1 MRTCKSCQETKDYK
15 EFVKEPRNPQGVG
28 YKCLSCERKRSAERR
43 KANPEYDRKFKRSW
57 KERNKGKVLADWSEY
72 RAAKLKANAAWADK
86 KYIEDL
92 YTNCREA
99 ETVFAEAG
107 IDIKFHVDHII
118 PLRNKIV
125 CGLHTEHNLQIL
137 TAKENAAKSNYYEV
151 I

>member
-1 MRTCKSCQETKDYK
+1 MRTCKACQETKDYK
-15 EFVKEPRNPQGVG
+15 EFVKDSRKLHGVG
-28 YKCLSCERKRSAERR
+28 YKCLACERKRSAKRR
-43 KANPEYDRKFKRSW
+43 KADPEHDRKFKRAW
-57 KERNKGKVLADWSEY
+57 KQRNKGKVRADWSHY
-72 RAAKLKANAAWADK
+72 RASKLQATATWADT

-99 ETVFAEAG
+99 EAVFTEVG

-137 TAKENAAKSNYYEV
+137 TAKENAVKSNYYEV